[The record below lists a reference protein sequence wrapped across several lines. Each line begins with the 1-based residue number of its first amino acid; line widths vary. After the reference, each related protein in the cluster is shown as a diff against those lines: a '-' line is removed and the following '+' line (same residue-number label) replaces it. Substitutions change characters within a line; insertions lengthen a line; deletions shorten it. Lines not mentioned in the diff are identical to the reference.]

1 MILIFRPIVMTELT
15 THAHD
20 GLCCVIWCVLNRY
33 AERMSRF
40 LSVTRGGGGGGGAG
54 GSLAPLI
61 GAKVGLSSPPPP
73 IECAL

>member
-1 MILIFRPIVMTELT
+1 MILIFRPIVLTELT

-40 LSVTRGGGGGGGAG
+40 LSVTRGGGRGGGLGD
-54 GSLAPLI
+54 L
-61 GAKVGLSSPPPP
+61 
-73 IECAL
+73 